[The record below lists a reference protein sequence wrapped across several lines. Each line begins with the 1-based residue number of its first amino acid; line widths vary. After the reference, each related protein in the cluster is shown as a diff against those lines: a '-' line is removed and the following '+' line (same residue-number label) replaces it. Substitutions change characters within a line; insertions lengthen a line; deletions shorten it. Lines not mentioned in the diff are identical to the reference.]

1 MSFQGMAKDRSIISL
16 SGASQQAC
24 TLNANRQFLLIQNTG
39 ANPVAINF
47 SGPATGGTQTT
58 TGVGNVAALG
68 GTGCITLAPNERWP
82 QAGNTYV
89 PQNPV
94 NIIGT
99 AAQPCTVLEG

>member
-1 MSFQGMAKDRSIISL
+1 MARDKSILSL
-16 SGASQQAC
+16 SGASQQALP
-24 TLNANRQFLLIQNTG
+24 LNGNRQFILLQNTG

-58 TGVGNVAALG
+58 TGVGNIASIG

-82 QAGNTYV
+82 QAGNTYI

-94 NIIGT
+94 NVIGT
-99 AAQPCTVLEG
+99 SGQSLTVLEG